1 MKILFKQS
9 NKIEE
14 IEKANS
20 IADAI
25 RYSGH
30 EAGFNSIA
38 ILDALYEYKPDIY
51 VTCSET
57 TDEERFACSKYSVE
71 IASLPSKP
79 FANVF
84 RYKTVN
90 KLPEL
95 FVEQVC
101 INDYSDHIDLM
112 DYIDKRNIK
121 TFRLFQRKMIG
132 FDCYC
137 GYIPH
142 SYHSL
147 ILSSAQE
154 VICNNLQSYY
164 NHLLSNQNCTLIK
177 KLNQYQMSQKD
188 ILEYNTC
195 FHGAELL
202 IGNDALTGLEKY
214 LCK

>member
-9 NKIEE
+9 TNPEE
-14 IEKANS
+14 IEKVNS

-30 EAGFNSIA
+30 DAGFNNMA
-38 ILDALYEYKPDIY
+38 ILDAMYEYKPDIY
-51 VTCSET
+51 VSAELLN
-57 TDEERFACSKYSVE
+57 DEEQYACSKYNVE
-71 IASLPSKP
+71 VATLPKAP
-79 FANVF
+79 FANIF
-84 RYKTVN
+84 RYKKVN

-101 INDYSDHIDLM
+101 INDYGDHNDLM

-121 TFRLFQRKMIG
+121 TFRLYQRKILG

-137 GYIPH
+137 GYVPH
-142 SYHSL
+142 EYQSL
-147 ILSSAQE
+147 ILSSANE

-164 NHLLSNQNCTLIK
+164 NHMLCNENCVLIK
-177 KLNQYQMSQKD
+177 SLNTHSTSKD
-188 ILEYNTC
+188 VILKNSTC
-195 FHGAELL
+195 FHGASLF
-202 IGNDALTGLEKY
+202 IGNDALVGLEKY